1 MTIQQDLDRI
11 KELSMTD
18 EREVEEIARA
28 CLGLVNVHPVSL
40 NNVIK
45 ALTKE
50 RELKKEAEQVLIPT
64 QESLILAEGN
74 LEKAETK
81 FKHLDEKYDD
91 LQKDYIE
98 LLKKWEASNEVD

>member
-1 MTIQQDLDRI
+1 
-11 KELSMTD
+11 MTD
-18 EREVEEIARA
+18 EREMEEIADKEWVKELLIRNKTVTGQVDA
-28 CLGLVNVHPVSL
+28 IYHFHAE
-40 NNVIK
+40 
-45 ALTKE
+45 ALSKE

-98 LLKKWEASNEVD
+98 LLKKWEASNGVD